1 MQAREQPAPSRRRG
15 RRRDPVDE
23 ATRHWHQRYEEAARF
38 RALTSLVR
46 TYGAAVRAIE
56 ALLRP
61 LGLTLSRFEILL
73 VLTFAR
79 SGALPIMRL
88 RDVLMIHGSSVTY
101 LVDRLEAAGL
111 VSRESQPADRRVS
124 LVRVT
129 DEGRELVERASHLL
143 AERGF
148 GPFAALDEERLEQLS
163 NLLAELRVEG
173 GGSQDG
179 RAWADGAGL
188 AGDGGPA

>member
-1 MQAREQPAPSRRRG
+1 MPRSEPSARRTA

-23 ATRHWHQRYEEAARF
+23 ATRHWAQRYEDAPRF

-61 LGLTLSRFEILL
+61 LGLTFSRFEILL
-73 VLTFAR
+73 VLSFAR

-88 RDVLMIHGSSVTY
+88 RDVLMVHGSSVTY
-101 LVDRLEAAGL
+101 LVDRLGAAGL
-111 VSRESQPADRRVS
+111 IARASQPADRRVS
-124 LVRVT
+124 LVQIT
-129 DEGRELVERASHLL
+129 DAGRERVEQASRLL

-148 GPFAALDEERLEQLS
+148 GPFAALDRDRLEDLS
-163 NLLAELRVEG
+163 DLLAELRANGAPGPAAATAAAG
-173 GGSQDG
+173 G
-179 RAWADGAGL
+179 RVAADG
-188 AGDGGPA
+188 PSE

>member
-1 MQAREQPAPSRRRG
+1 MPRSEPSARRTA

-23 ATRHWHQRYEEAARF
+23 ATRHWAQRYEDAPRF

-61 LGLTLSRFEILL
+61 LGLTFSRFEILL
-73 VLTFAR
+73 VLSFAR

-88 RDVLMIHGSSVTY
+88 RDVLMVHGSSVTY
-101 LVDRLEAAGL
+101 LVDRLGAAGL
-111 VSRESQPADRRVS
+111 IARASQPADRRVS
-124 LVRVT
+124 LVQIT
-129 DEGRELVERASHLL
+129 DAGRERVEQASRLL

-148 GPFAALDEERLEQLS
+148 GPFAALDRDRLEDLS
-163 NLLAELRVEG
+163 DLLAELRANGAPEPAAATAAAG
-173 GGSQDG
+173 G
-179 RAWADGAGL
+179 RVAADG
-188 AGDGGPA
+188 PSE

>member
-1 MQAREQPAPSRRRG
+1 MTASEKPAPSGRRG

-23 ATRHWHQRYEEAARF
+23 ATRHWQQRYDEAARF
-38 RALTSLVR
+38 RALTSLIR

-73 VLTFAR
+73 VLSFTR

-88 RDVLMIHGSSVTY
+88 RVNGA
-101 LVDRLEAAGL
+101 R
-111 VSRESQPADRRVS
+111 SR
-124 LVRVT
+124 
-129 DEGRELVERASHLL
+129 
-143 AERGF
+143 
-148 GPFAALDEERLEQLS
+148 
-163 NLLAELRVEG
+163 
-173 GGSQDG
+173 DG
-179 RAWADGAGL
+179 DGAGV

>member
-1 MQAREQPAPSRRRG
+1 MPSPKQPARPGTRL

-23 ATRHWHQRYEEAARF
+23 ATRHWQQRYEEAARF
-38 RALTSLVR
+38 RALTSLIR

-56 ALLRP
+56 ALLKP

-73 VLTFAR
+73 VLSFTR

-124 LVRVT
+124 LVRLT
-129 DEGRELVERASHLL
+129 GDGRELVERASHLL

-148 GPFAALDEERLEQLS
+148 GPFGALDEERVELLS
-163 NLLAELRVEG
+163 GLLAELRVNG
-173 GGSQDG
+173 TGGPGADGDGVAGGS
-179 RAWADGAGL
+179 A
-188 AGDGGPA
+188 PT